1 MFPALRDIA
10 IDYRWAARDALTA
23 DLLPHLYEPCA
34 GLFSAL
40 GYNGRG
46 LAIGTALGSEL
57 ARRVLGAPAAELH
70 YPTTPASALPMN
82 VIAST
87 KFYLKLAARKF

>member
-1 MFPALRDIA
+1 MFPALREIRV
-10 IDYRWAARDALTA
+10 DYRWAARDGLTA
-23 DLLPHLYEPCA
+23 DLIPHLYEPCP

-57 ARRVLGAPAAELH
+57 ARRVLGVPASALD
-70 YPTTPASALPMN
+70 YPTTPASSLPMN
-82 VIAST
+82 FTASA